1 VTQDPSATL
10 AVHCGNGFD
19 ARFEPLSQYS
29 SEPIQCCP
37 LSLGGDMRRREFTLL
52 GGAAAAWPL
61 TAHAQQPGMPVIG
74 LLSSRSP
81 AVDTPL
87 IAVIRQGLNESGLV
101 EGQNVAL
108 DYRWADGQYDRLA
121 ALAADLVRRQAAVI
135 VTIGGDVSALAAKA
149 ASATIPI
156 VFGAGADPLRS
167 GLVTSVHRPGGNI
180 TGVST
185 LMFELEPKRLGL
197 VRELRPNATTIAVL
211 VDPNSPNAEMQVND
225 IQAATRSVGGGEVTI
240 LNASTIRDIDAAFAR
255 LVEMRADA
263 LLVVADPIFFNRTT
277 QLVVLAARHAIPT
290 LYSRREFTAAG
301 GLISYGP
308 NMNDSYR
315 LLGVY
320 AARIL
325 KGEKPGDLPI
335 QLPTKFELVI
345 NLSTAKALGLTVPP
359 TLLARADE
367 VIE

>member
-1 VTQDPSATL
+1 
-10 AVHCGNGFD
+10 
-19 ARFEPLSQYS
+19 
-29 SEPIQCCP
+29 
-37 LSLGGDMRRREFTLL
+37 MKRRAFISLL
-52 GGAAAAWPL
+52 GGAAASWPL
-61 TAHAQQPGMPVIG
+61 AARAQQRAFPVIG

-81 AVDTPL
+81 AVDTSL

-121 ALAADLVRRQAAVI
+121 ALAADLVRRQVAVI
-135 VTIGGDVSALAAKA
+135 VTMGGEVSALAAKA

-156 VFGAGADPLRS
+156 VFVAGGDPVRS

-185 LMFELEPKRLGL
+185 LIFELEPKRLGL
-197 VRELRPNATTIAVL
+197 MRELRPNATTIAVL

-225 IQAATRSVGGGEVTI
+225 IQAAARGVGGEITI
-240 LNASTIRDIDAAFAR
+240 LNASTIRDIDAAFVR

-263 LLVVADPIFFNRTT
+263 LLVVANPIFFNRTA

-290 LYSRREFTAAG
+290 VYSRREFTAAG
-301 GLISYGP
+301 GLMSYGP
-308 NMNDSYR
+308 NINDSYR

-345 NLSTAKALGLTVPP
+345 NLSTAKALGIEVPP